1 MISSLWVKVFLAS
14 IAMYIYSPFGFQFC
28 KIIDKDTDNH
38 FTNTIRGY
46 IIIRNTSYGR
56 IDALA
61 QTGEVSIP
69 FVMKYLIDEMNTS
82 NIEKIIIYSVILL
95 VMSIFSLIFGALAG
109 KFCARG
115 STGFARN
122 LRRNIYKN
130 ITDFSFSNI
139 DKFSTPSL
147 VTRITT
153 DVTNVQMS
161 YMQIIRT
168 GVRAPFMMIF

>member
-1 MISSLWVKVFLAS
+1 MIKTLMKSIKGYGVPSLLSIVFVSLEVV
-14 IAMYIYSPFGFQFC
+14 M
-28 KIIDKDTDNH
+28 
-38 FTNTIRGY
+38 
-46 IIIRNTSYGR
+46 
-56 IDALA
+56 
-61 QTGEVSIP
+61 EVSIP

-95 VMSIFSLIFGALAG
+95 VMSIFSLFFGALAG

-122 LRRNIYKN
+122 LRRNIFKN

-153 DVTNVQMS
+153 GSNVIHAN
-161 YMQIIRT
+161 Y
-168 GVRAPFMMIF
+168 